1 MGAWFST
8 EESDEDVNMA
18 MKQLEEERK
27 KLEEERR
34 QLERQRLAEERGRLD
49 ERARRLREEERRR
62 REEERVRRMNVRR
75 LAEEIRLAERQ
86 REEALERKDENLLRI
101 LDMRLRVLREEQRTR
116 RLTIRDIRRAQGDV
130 IPRLRGVSPLD
141 PRQPMLP
148 PPIRVRTLNG
158 PWVNIGTVY
167 SQNPN
172 EDTVFMLQG
181 RSIDPPRNLYDYRII
196 DNVRGIVLPL
206 TKQRGRL
213 RGRPRLSDG
222 DTLRTGV
229 FPSGYQQRA
238 SIGHHRSQGPCQR
251 RYRYTGPQAKCG

>member
-8 EESDEDVNMA
+8 EEPDEDVNMA

-158 PWVNIGTVY
+158 PWVNIGTV
-167 SQNPN
+167 
-172 EDTVFMLQG
+172 
-181 RSIDPPRNLYDYRII
+181 LYDYRII

-206 TKQRGRL
+206 AKQRGKL

-222 DTLRTGV
+222 DTLRIREY
-229 FPSGYQQRA
+229 SGIGNFVV
-238 SIGHHRSQGPCQR
+238 SIQNSF
-251 RYRYTGPQAKCG
+251 Y